1 MAEKEFEAEDPLSLT
16 GMILDLPKE
25 EAMKAEAEMA
35 ACFIEEYAMIGYD
48 NEAIF
53 ALFKDPFYQGTHAV
67 LETRGETFI
76 RGLIRE
82 VCGVKENPTHG

>member
-1 MAEKEFEAEDPLSLT
+1 MAEKQFEKGDPLSLN
-16 GMILDLPKE
+16 GLILDLPKE
-25 EAMKAEAEMA
+25 EAIKAEAEMA

-48 NEAIF
+48 QEAIF

-76 RGLIRE
+76 RELIQE
-82 VCGVKENPTHG
+82 VFGVKETPTHG